1 MSKLNELIDMLHDL
15 SGSIFKKAELTGNFS
30 QIYSQV
36 FEKILEIE
44 LTGREEVLEVLGS
57 VGG

>member
-1 MSKLNELIDMLHDL
+1 MLHDL
-15 SGSIFKKAELTGNFS
+15 SGSIFRKAELTGDFN

-36 FEKILEIE
+36 FEKIFEIE

>member
-1 MSKLNELIDMLHDL
+1 MNELIDMLHDL

>member
-15 SGSIFKKAELTGNFS
+15 SGSIFKKAELTGDFN

-36 FEKILEIE
+36 FKKIFEIE
-44 LTGREEVLEVLGS
+44 LTGRVEILEVLGS